1 MTLSHWTSGS
11 ARLEYEAAYEASLA
25 LWPIPYHD
33 EFVDTPFGPTHA
45 VISGPTDGPPVI
57 LVHAASLSA
66 VQWHA
71 QAAALGQTHRLHA
84 IDIMGDIGLSTQ
96 VRSIRTRADA
106 SAWLAAVMDGLG
118 LEHATFIG
126 SSFGGFLSTNLAVV
140 RPRLV
145 DALVLLAPAATVK
158 PFKLLP
164 NLAIRIGGFIPLPAT
179 VRPGLRGMMSG
190 HLPDERIVHQMET
203 GVRGFRYDRHG
214 IYPSEIEDR
223 DLARI
228 TGPTLLL
235 LGDGEMIYDPRAA
248 AARAQRTFPDL
259 RVEVVPDVGH
269 LLGLERPDI
278 VNPRIMSFLETATRV
293 PQVA

>member
-11 ARLEYEAAYEASLA
+11 ARREYEAAYEASLA
-25 LWPIPYHD
+25 LWPIAHRS

-45 VISGPTDGPPVI
+45 VISGPTDGPPAI

-71 QAAALGQTHRLHA
+71 QAAALGSTHLLHA

-96 VRSIRTRADA
+96 IHSIRTRADA
-106 SAWLAAVMDGLG
+106 SSWLAAVMDGLG
-118 LEHATFIG
+118 LEHAAFIG
-126 SSFGGFLSTNLAVV
+126 SSFGGFLSTNLAVT
-140 RPRLV
+140 RPHRV
-145 DALVLLAPAATVK
+145 DALVLLGPAATIK

-190 HLPDERIVHQMET
+190 HLPDERIVRQMET

-214 IYPSEIEDR
+214 IYPNEIEDR

-228 TGPTLLL
+228 ACPTLLL

-248 AARAQRTFPDL
+248 AGRAQRTIPDL
-259 RVEVVPDVGH
+259 RVEVLPNVGH

-278 VNPRIMSFLETATRV
+278 VNPKITAFLETATRV
-293 PQVA
+293 RQVA